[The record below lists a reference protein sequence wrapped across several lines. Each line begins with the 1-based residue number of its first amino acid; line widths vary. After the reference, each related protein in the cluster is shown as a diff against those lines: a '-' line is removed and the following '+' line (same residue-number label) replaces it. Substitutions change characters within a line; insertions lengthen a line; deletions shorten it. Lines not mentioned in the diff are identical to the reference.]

1 MSVFERLLCLDS
13 ELMVLGTKMYIAKE
27 ELKDTI
33 RYSKSS
39 NVSYENDEACEE
51 LVEDATE
58 NEGDDEKEWS
68 YYARMKQKAEVI
80 FAENKARNELEERER
95 VKRLS
100 EMENEEE

>member
-27 ELKDTI
+27 ELKDAI

-39 NVSYENDEACEE
+39 NVSYEDDKCEE
-51 LVEDATE
+51 FVEDTAVE
-58 NEGDDEKEWS
+58 ECDDEKEWS
-68 YYARMKQKAEVI
+68 YYTRMKQKANVI
-80 FAENKARNELEERER
+80 FAENRARNEREERER